1 MLESEYAFDSTTLC
15 AYSILYV
22 TLSSSITLITIYS
35 LFEAEF
41 CSFPS
46 KPICLS
52 LLPTLVTGT
61 TIYSIP

>member
-1 MLESEYAFDSTTLC
+1 MLESEYTFDSTTLC
-15 AYSILYV
+15 ACSILYI
-22 TLSSSITLITIYS
+22 TLSPSITLITIYS
-35 LFEAEF
+35 LSKAEYS
-41 CSFPS
+41 SFPS